1 MKLKVREKTDQAAKF
16 LFRMTGLMVIAI
28 LAGIFLMLVWNTVAF
43 FLKVRPFDFITGS
56 QWAPSASPAR
66 YSMLPLLVSTSLV
79 TFGAMCIAIPLGIG
93 TASFLS
99 DYAGKKLKS
108 VLKPAIEM
116 LASVPSVAI
125 GFLGIVL
132 LGPGIARVTGQSN
145 GLNAINGAILLAI
158 MSLPTIITVTQDA
171 LEGVPN
177 AYKEASYSVGANRW
191 QTLIQVT
198 IPAAAPG
205 IMAAIM
211 LGVGRAIGE
220 TMTVLMATGNASA
233 FPTGFFHSVRTM
245 TATIAMEMGEVPYQ
259 TTHYYALFAIA
270 AVLFLM
276 TLTVNM
282 IGEHFVTKYRKYQPL

>member
-1 MKLKVREKTDQAAKF
+1 MKLAIREKTDQAARL
-16 LFRMTGLMVIAI
+16 LFRMTGIMVIAI
-28 LAGIFLMLVWNTVAF
+28 LAGIFLMLLWNTIAF
-43 FLKVRPFDFITGS
+43 SLKVRPFDFITGS
-56 QWAPSASPAR
+56 QWDPSGNPAT
-66 YSMLPLLVSTSLV
+66 YGMLPLLVSTSLV
-79 TFGAMCIAIPLGIG
+79 TFGAMGIAIPLGIG

-108 VLKPAIEM
+108 ILKPAIEM
-116 LASVPSVAI
+116 LASVPSVAT
-125 GFLGIVL
+125 GFLGIVV
-132 LGPGIARVTGQSN
+132 LGPSIAGMTGQSN
-145 GLNAINGAILLAI
+145 GLNALNGAVLLAI

-177 AYKEASYSVGANRW
+177 AYKEASYSVGASRW

-198 IPAAAPG
+198 IPAAALG
-205 IMAAIM
+205 ILAAVM

-233 FPTGFFHSVRTM
+233 FPKGFFHSVRTM
-245 TATIAMEMGEVPYQ
+245 TATIAIEMGEVPYQ

-276 TLTVNM
+276 TLLVNI
-282 IGEHFVTKYRKYQPL
+282 IGEHFVNKYRKYQAS